1 MLRRNSAKLPV
12 PITEFG
18 LPPALSKHRDETKKS
33 FKEDV
38 YDRSKFSEMSSLR
51 SSTS

>member
-1 MLRRNSAKLPV
+1 MLRRNSAELRV

-18 LPPALSKHRDETKKS
+18 LPPALSNHRDETKKS

-38 YDRSKFSEMSSLR
+38 YDRSQFSEMSNLWSQ
-51 SSTS
+51 TS